1 MFLVTQAINESQ
13 GGILV
18 YEHRGECQQSQSLAW
33 MTFQVLSRGSSFQ
46 VA

>member
-1 MFLVTQAINESQ
+1 MRVKI
-13 GGILV
+13 GILV

-33 MTFQVLSRGSSFQ
+33 MTFSGVERGSSFQ